1 CRRESKDCFFSA
13 TRRKR
18 KADEGA
24 EDSYDF
30 GDDYII
36 RNGRKMVGI
45 GRQASLD
52 PISSS
57 RRTMSLNGDDDIPP
71 APLTPGGSI
80 GRREP
85 LRRPGQSTEES
96 PSRNERGSEESN
108 TQLENLEAQEVMR
121 REVYGPHDAL
131 DLLYKA
137 ATDSN
142 TAIKRTKRDSNHQ
155 LSPVIGDLT
164 PSDRQQPI
172 LSRANSQNDQN
183 LKTRTNGHRDE
194 SAIDP
199 ALASA
204 GININRPDRT
214 QDQGYKDAVRAW
226 SRFRFVRAGWF
237 TAPEAIDYIDYYY
250 EYLSPLTPISPPTFQ
265 NPGTHPTL
273 LTEEP
278 ILTVTLL
285 TISSRY
291 KKLSGTGGS
300 CRSSAIHEQLWT
312 YLRGMIERCLWGQ
325 EAFGGGFCGS
335 GADPE
340 AQTSSTAPWR
350 GLRKGSLRTL
360 GTIESFMILTEW
372 HPRALHFP
380 PQDATDEL
388 MLPLYDGND

>member
-1 CRRESKDCFFSA
+1 
-13 TRRKR
+13 
-18 KADEGA
+18 
-24 EDSYDF
+24 
-30 GDDYII
+30 
-36 RNGRKMVGI
+36 MVGI

-137 ATDSN
+137 ATDRYVPTIIVSGKANGRSN

-237 TAPEAIDYIDYYY
+237 TAPEAIDYID
-250 EYLSPLTPISPPTFQ
+250 
-265 NPGTHPTL
+265 
-273 LTEEP
+273 
-278 ILTVTLL
+278 
-285 TISSRY
+285 
-291 KKLSGTGGS
+291 
-300 CRSSAIHEQLWT
+300 
-312 YLRGMIERCLWGQ
+312 
-325 EAFGGGFCGS
+325 
-335 GADPE
+335 
-340 AQTSSTAPWR
+340 
-350 GLRKGSLRTL
+350 
-360 GTIESFMILTEW
+360 
-372 HPRALHFP
+372 
-380 PQDATDEL
+380 
-388 MLPLYDGND
+388 